1 MGYWI
6 KCIVPVLLI
15 LLLSAEVRAVDAHSV
30 LSVSSDCL
38 EPYGSAELLSPYDGA
53 EQALHDLLTLRLS
66 LFSQPAE
73 VVCFTQSSGI
83 KWLYRLAGLFPLLD
97 NQRFRIS
104 SSCLLTYQ
112 RSVFLGRGSGTYLYR
127 LGHLLI

>member
-6 KCIVPVLLI
+6 KYIVPALLI
-15 LLLSAEVRAVDAHSV
+15 LLLSAEVRAIDAHPV

-38 EPYGSAELLSPYDGA
+38 ESCGSVELLSPYDGA
-53 EQALHDLLTLRLS
+53 EKALNDLLTLRLS

-73 VVCFTQSSGI
+73 VVCFTHSSGI
-83 KWLYRLAGLFPLLD
+83 KWLYRLVGLFSLLD
-97 NQRFRIS
+97 NQRIHITP
-104 SSCLLTYQ
+104 SCLLAYQ

-127 LGHLLI
+127 LSHLLI

>member
-6 KCIVPVLLI
+6 KYIVPALLI
-15 LLLSAEVRAVDAHSV
+15 LLLSAEVRAIDAPSV
-30 LSVSSDCL
+30 LSVSSDCHEL
-38 EPYGSAELLSPYDGA
+38 CGSAEFLSPYDEA
-53 EQALHDLLTLRLS
+53 EKALHDLLTLRLS

-83 KWLYRLAGLFPLLD
+83 KWLYRLAGLLPVLD
-97 NQRFRIS
+97 NQRLHIS
-104 SSCLLTYQ
+104 SSCLLAYQ